1 MNLTAVKTREE
12 LSDQVEKLSSQV
24 EKLSSELTMLK
35 DLQDSSR
42 SDVQTS
48 VAHVAELDMERH
60 QRSEAERIGRVKDEF
75 LANLSHELRT
85 PLNAI
90 LGWAQLLK
98 PGQTSEAE
106 MAEGLEIIRRNAL
119 VQGQLIE
126 DLLDM
131 SRIVSGKLRLN
142 VQRVDMPAVIT
153 RAVESVQLAA
163 TAKGVR
169 LEVVVDPIA
178 GPITGDPNRMQQVV
192 WNLLTNAIKFTPK
205 GGRVQIVL
213 ERASSH
219 VELSISDTGK
229 GIGAAFLPHVFE
241 RFSQSDPSVTRS
253 HMGLGLGLAIV
264 KNLVE
269 LHGGSVMAKS
279 TGEGKGSTFIVLL
292 PISVMRSADEKDG
305 PTHSASP
312 TEIEFAS
319 SPDLKGVRVMV
330 VDDNTDTMNLVK
342 HLLEQCG
349 VSVATCSSGEE
360 CLARLPMWH
369 PDVVISD
376 IGMPDMDGYSMM
388 REMRSLPPEKGGGT
402 PAVALTAFARSE
414 DRRRAMLAGFDVH
427 VSKPVEP
434 GELVAVVARMARRT

>member
-1 MNLTAVKTREE
+1 MKLVAVKTHEE
-12 LSDQVEKLSSQV
+12 LLDEVQTLSN
-24 EKLSSELTMLK
+24 ELAAVKKESLTT
-35 DLQDSSR
+35 R

-48 VAHVAELDMERH
+48 QAHAAEMEVERH

-98 PGQTSEAE
+98 PGKSSDAE
-106 MAEGLEIIRRNAL
+106 MAEGLATIKRNAL

-142 VQRVDMPAVIT
+142 VQRVEMPAVIA

-163 TAKGVR
+163 TSKGVR

-178 GPITGDPNRMQQVV
+178 GPVTGDPNRMQQVV
-192 WNLLTNAIKFTPK
+192 WNLLTNAIKFTPR
-205 GGRVQIVL
+205 GGKVQIVL

-229 GIGAAFLPHVFE
+229 GISPAFLPHVFE
-241 RFSQSDPSVTRS
+241 RFSQSDPTRTRS
-253 HMGLGLGLAIV
+253 HNGLGLGLAIV

-269 LHGGSVMAKS
+269 LHGGSVIAKS
-279 TGEGKGSTFIVLL
+279 VGEGKGSTFVVLL
-292 PISVMRSADEKDG
+292 PISVVKSTDQADGHPVSTSDAAF
-305 PTHSASP
+305 S
-312 TEIEFAS
+312 S
-319 SPDLKGVRVMV
+319 SPDMKGVRVMI
-330 VDDNTDTMNLVK
+330 VDDNTDSINLVK

-349 VSVATCSSGEE
+349 VSVSGCASGEE
-360 CLARLPMWH
+360 CLARLPAWH
-369 PDVVISD
+369 PDVLISD
-376 IGMPDMDGYSMM
+376 IGMPGMDGYSMM
-388 REMRSLPPEKGGGT
+388 RELRALPAEKGGQT

-414 DRRRAMLAGFDVH
+414 DRRRAMLAGFDMH

>member
-1 MNLTAVKTREE
+1 MAIATKTRNELLEKVQALSNELAAIRRSPEE
-12 LSDQVEKLSSQV
+12 
-24 EKLSSELTMLK
+24 
-35 DLQDSSR
+35 SSR
-42 SDVQTS
+42 SDVQIS
-48 VAHVAELDMERH
+48 LAHAAEMEVERR
-60 QRSEAERIGRVKDEF
+60 QRAEVERVSRVKDEF

-98 PGQTSEAE
+98 PGKSSDAE
-106 MAEGLEIIRRNAL
+106 IVEGLEIIRRNAL

-142 VQRVDMPAVIT
+142 VQRVEMPAVIA

-163 TAKGVR
+163 QSKGVR

-178 GPITGDPNRMQQVV
+178 GPVTGDPNRMQQVV

-205 GGRVQIVL
+205 GGKVQVVL

-229 GIGAAFLPHVFE
+229 GISPGFLPHVFE
-241 RFSQSDPSVTRS
+241 RFSQSDPARTRS
-253 HMGLGLGLAIV
+253 HNGLGLGLAIV

-269 LHGGSVMAKS
+269 LHGGSVIAKS
-279 TGEGKGSTFIVLL
+279 AGEGRGSTFIVLL
-292 PISVMRSADEKDG
+292 PISVVKSADGADG
-305 PTHSASP
+305 HPVSTSEA
-312 TEIEFAS
+312 EFSS
-319 SPDLKGVRVMV
+319 SPDLKGIRVMI
-330 VDDNTDTMNLVK
+330 VDDNADAMNLVK

-349 VSVATCSSGEE
+349 VIVSGCASGEE
-360 CLARLPMWH
+360 CLARLPVWH
-369 PDVVISD
+369 PDVLVSD
-376 IGMPDMDGYSMM
+376 IGMPGMDGYAML
-388 REMRSLPPEKGGGT
+388 RELRTSPREKGGET
-402 PAVALTAFARSE
+402 PAIALTAFARSE
-414 DRRRAMLAGFDVH
+414 DRRRAMLAGFDMH